1 MRFFVVAIF
10 RLKISFQQRA
20 EQYVPALHLLDQLK
34 LDIDKIVFG
43 NDTTSTIK
51 EVWDNAIALEK
62 ETIRDAFNAGM
73 NNSVDYFIPFLNDGD
88 ESEVY
93 YNKTFKSE

>member
-1 MRFFVVAIF
+1 MILIGMKHLNQNKMKTAI
-10 RLKISFQQRA
+10 
-20 EQYVPALHLLDQLK
+20 EQLK

-93 YNKTFKSE
+93 YNKTYKSE